1 MTPPG
6 GGDAVGVTVEGEVG
20 DGAVEPDDRHPA
32 GGAAVAGSRSAH
44 VHFSTTSI
52 EKLEFKYDVVPSGS
66 FPYRGRIS
74 AVSVKPSADCPGG
87 TTCQPVTNSTL
98 FGVCL

>member
-1 MTPPG
+1 
-6 GGDAVGVTVEGEVG
+6 V
-20 DGAVEPDDRHPA
+20 
-32 GGAAVAGSRSAH
+32 VAGSRSAH

-87 TTCQPVTNSTL
+87 TTPSSARSRNAPSSSHPACDGGADTVARDRAKPSSWTSGRGPGNTTID
-98 FGVCL
+98 